1 MAEDSSLSDYDP
13 RIDEAKQFL
22 KLANDADTMNRQEAL
37 EDLKFVGG
45 DQWPIE
51 LQNSRNLESRPVL
64 TINKLDGYC
73 RQVVNQIRQQ
83 RPRPKVH
90 GMNSDSDEKI
100 AEVIQGIIRHIEAN
114 SNADNAYDT
123 AIDYAVRMGWGFIRL
138 RTDYLSEDSFEQEIY
153 VEPVDNPFT
162 VYYDINSVAIDGSDA
177 ERCLITTVMS
187 KKDFEKLYP
196 DAEVDSFTQRGT
208 GDSQSEWITKE
219 DIRLAEYFYTVHE
232 RAKLLQLSDGSSM
245 FEDDF
250 KKREELF
257 VGSGIYPIDE
267 RWSVRKKIK
276 WCKLTAIEILEEGEW
291 AGKYLPIIP
300 VYGRHTV
307 VGDKRKKFGMVRQA
321 KDAQRMY
328 NFWQTSI
335 TESVALAPKA
345 KWLMAEGQD
354 EGYENEWAQA
364 NTKSFPLL
372 RYKQTDIEGRA
383 APAPQRLQPEPP
395 PQGVMS
401 AAAVISDDI
410 KTLMGIFDPAELKQG
425 NISGKALNGQQQQVD
440 LSNFDFYDNYTKA
453 LSQVARCILDLIPKI
468 YDTQRVLRII
478 GDDGKPELTTVNE
491 RDSVNQVIKNNL
503 TVGLYDVVM
512 DTGPGYNS
520 KREAAVESMTPILA
534 AQPQLIQQ
542 IGDLW
547 FRNQDF
553 PGADIIAD
561 RLATLNPLAQIDKK
575 SDIPPQAQM
584 AIKQLQEQNKVL
596 QQQMQQMGMAIKQR
610 QDIEQ
615 VKQDAETKRELM
627 RQTAKA
633 HNTET
638 MLEARVHDVNTKAVT
653 SQNKVEIESIMELL
667 LHHMDTARLE
677 KEIAQRD
684 REQQREMHIANADI
698 EQGRNPLLGQ

>member
-1 MAEDSSLSDYDP
+1 MEDSQLSDYDP
-13 RIDEAKQFL
+13 RIDEAKKFL
-22 KLANDADTMNRQEAL
+22 RLANDADTMNRQEAL

-73 RQVVNQIRQQ
+73 RQVVNQIKQQ

-90 GMNSDSDEKI
+90 GMNSDADEKT
-100 AEVIQGIIRHIEAN
+100 AQVIQGIIRHIEAN
-114 SNADNAYDT
+114 SNADDAYDQ
-123 AIDYAVRMGWGFIRL
+123 AVDYAVRMGWGYIRL
-138 RTDYLSEDSFEQEIY
+138 RTDYVSEDSFDQEIY
-153 VEPVDNPFT
+153 IEPVDNPFT
-162 VYYDINSVAIDGSDA
+162 VYYDINSVAVDGSDA
-177 ERCLITTVMS
+177 ERCLITTMMD

-208 GDSQSEWITKE
+208 GDSQSEWITRE
-219 DIRLAEYFYTVHE
+219 DIRLAEYFYTVYE
-232 RAKLLQLSDGSSM
+232 REKLIQLSDGTGI
-245 FEDDF
+245 FETDY
-250 KKREELF
+250 KKRKEIYTE
-257 VGSGIYPIDE
+257 SGIYPIDE
-267 RWSVRKKIK
+267 RWSVRKSIK
-276 WCKLTAIEILEEGEW
+276 WCKLTAIEVLEEGEW

-307 VGDKRKKFGMVRQA
+307 IGDKRKKFGMVRQA

-372 RYKQTDIEGRA
+372 RYKQTDIEGRP

-395 PQGVMS
+395 PSGVMA

-440 LSNFDFYDNYTKA
+440 LSNFDFYDNFTKS
-453 LSQVARCILDLIPKI
+453 LSQVARCILDLVPKI

-478 GDDGKPELTTVNE
+478 GDDGKPELVTLNE
-491 RDSVNQVIKNNL
+491 RDAVNNVIRNNVA
-503 TVGLYDVVM
+503 TGLYDVVM

-520 KREAAVESMTPILA
+520 KREASVDAMTPILA

-584 AIKQLQEQNKVL
+584 AIKQLQTQNQEL
-596 QQQMQQMGMAIKQR
+596 QKQMQQMGMAIKQR

-615 VKQDAETKRELM
+615 VKQDAETKREMM
-627 RQTAKA
+627 RQTTRIHDTNINADVKVMDQ
-633 HNTET
+633 NT
-638 MLEARVHDVNTKAVT
+638 RSIT
-653 SQNKVEIESIMELL
+653 SQNKMEIEAIMELM
-667 LHHMDTARLE
+667 LHHMDTAKLE
-677 KEIAQRD
+677 REIAMRNQ
-684 REQQREMHIANADI
+684 EQYGAMNQAMSQFN
-698 EQGRNPLLGQ
+698 QG